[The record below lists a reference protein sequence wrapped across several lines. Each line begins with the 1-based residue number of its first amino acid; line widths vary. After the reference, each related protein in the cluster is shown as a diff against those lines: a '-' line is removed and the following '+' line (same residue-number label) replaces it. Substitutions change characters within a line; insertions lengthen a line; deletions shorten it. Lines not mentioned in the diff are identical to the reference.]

1 MEHSGSAQACPQD
14 ASVDAVG
21 DVNITK
27 SQDAVIAE
35 ISEQYVEEASTA
47 EVGKRSAATAESV
60 QGASVDPASVQIA
73 VGGIGDVPGIVH
85 QELPLERFN
94 SLSQRDG
101 YESREASNGTGLY
114 GYDEKEEPG
123 PTAETIYRTEDALEV
138 SKCEEKNNSS
148 DALQM
153 EEVSNEARSKVEQ
166 RPALSGNVDVQK
178 PPLPEEARSLSKSDQ
193 KVLGRQERYKQTKL
207 QKRAQDKAM
216 RHQETEKKRR
226 EWQEKLANLSED
238 EVQKAKEERMGL
250 RASRKDERKVRKDK
264 LIQVMADGQNIVIDL
279 EFVENMKPNEISSLC
294 QQVVHSYA
302 ANGRAEVPCRLSLTS
317 CTSTVREQLKMH
329 YGFESWLLHKEYKS
343 YIDVFEGRKEDLVYL
358 TADSET
364 VLETVDKTKIYI
376 VGGLVD
382 HDRWDGIAAEK
393 AKNQGISTAKL
404 PIDKHMLSSQV
415 LTVDQVVDIL
425 LQFMNIG
432 DWEKAVST
440 AIPPRKRVASDPLEG
455 ASKQTKCDS
464 DQMSSKRGDSAM
476 DAMSEVGD
484 EPMANELA
492 REMSI
497 VDSASQSASF
507 SESSV
512 DGLKS

>member
-1 MEHSGSAQACPQD
+1 
-14 ASVDAVG
+14 
-21 DVNITK
+21 
-27 SQDAVIAE
+27 
-35 ISEQYVEEASTA
+35 
-47 EVGKRSAATAESV
+47 
-60 QGASVDPASVQIA
+60 
-73 VGGIGDVPGIVH
+73 
-85 QELPLERFN
+85 
-94 SLSQRDG
+94 
-101 YESREASNGTGLY
+101 
-114 GYDEKEEPG
+114 
-123 PTAETIYRTEDALEV
+123 
-138 SKCEEKNNSS
+138 
-148 DALQM
+148 M

-294 QQVVHSYA
+294 QQVCILADHLLTVPIVSCFLEGYIGAVQICLVLLAADSVEVVQVVHSYA

-415 LTVDQVVDIL
+415 RKWTNTMLYMLVAIIPSCLRL
-425 LQFMNIG
+425 LVLCTLF
-432 DWEKAVST
+432 
-440 AIPPRKRVASDPLEG
+440 
-455 ASKQTKCDS
+455 
-464 DQMSSKRGDSAM
+464 SS
-476 DAMSEVGD
+476 
-484 EPMANELA
+484 N
-492 REMSI
+492 
-497 VDSASQSASF
+497 
-507 SESSV
+507 
-512 DGLKS
+512 